1 MRTQVNKEQDIN
13 FNETSGLTKEL
24 AHFASTSLLSSAEQ
38 LLGLF
43 YSLTQSFF

>member
-13 FNETSGLTKEL
+13 FNETSRLTKEL
-24 AHFASTSLLSSAEQ
+24 AHFASTSLLTSAEQ

>member
-1 MRTQVNKEQDIN
+1 MRTQVSKEQDIN

-24 AHFASTSLLSSAEQ
+24 AHFASTSLLPSAEQ